1 MDLELRMTETIYIS
15 PWLLADEKVKAV
27 GKSLVEAFEAW
38 GIDYRMSDYFG
49 EKFLLQNQF

>member
-1 MDLELRMTETIYIS
+1 MTETIFIS
-15 PWLLADEKVKAV
+15 RWLLDDQDVGAV

-38 GIDYRMSDYFG
+38 GIDHRMSDYFG